1 MDLGNGEVNL
11 MQFSTILGS
20 EKINLEQS
28 YYCKTHGRERK
39 SNLKCNTILDN
50 LAECI
55 VKGIGWLEKF
65 GFSMHQPTKNY
76 TSFSLRTKTQFFQ
89 VLCEEVMSKAMK
101 MIDVDKIFLSK
112 SNEGAVNVLNALKV
126 R

>member
-1 MDLGNGEVNL
+1 MH
-11 MQFSTILGS
+11 
-20 EKINLEQS
+20 
-28 YYCKTHGRERK
+28 CKRY
-39 SNLKCNTILDN
+39 
-50 LAECI
+50 
-55 VKGIGWLEKF
+55 WLVGKVWF
-65 GFSMHQPTKNY
+65 FDAPTYQKLY
-76 TSFSLRTKTQFFQ
+76 FFSLRTKTQFFQ

>member
-28 YYCKTHGRERK
+28 YYYKTHGRERK

-65 GFSMHQPTKNY
+65 GFWMHQPTKNY
-76 TSFSLRTKTQFFQ
+76 TSFSL
-89 VLCEEVMSKAMK
+89 
-101 MIDVDKIFLSK
+101 
-112 SNEGAVNVLNALKV
+112 
-126 R
+126 